1 LLAASDPT
9 LLLFGMTGIE
19 VVGLA
24 VAALVVLALAC
35 IVACFLSPGLV
46 RFPARLWC
54 GLVYGLRVLGREH
67 VPANGGALLVSNHVS
82 FADWILLIAAQCR
95 VLRFVIFAAWA
106 RSFGLRRLMRWG
118 RVIPIDAWAGPRAMV
133 QSLRAGSAALQEGD
147 LVCIYPEGRMTRNGS
162 LGPFHRGFE
171 RIAENAAAPI
181 IPVYLDQL
189 WGTLSSFYGGRT
201 FWKWPRRRRYP
212 AYVAFGPPLA
222 PTTPAGEVRQAMQKL
237 AADCAWARNR
247 TAKPVHRQF
256 VRTAAR
262 HPFRKCFI
270 DSTTGMQLNYG
281 MALTGAMI
289 LTRRLRPILGGEP
302 MVGLWLPS
310 SLGGA
315 ITNITVALLGKTA
328 VNLNYTSSAEAVQS
342 AIRQCGIKHVL
353 TSRQFTQVKPLEVGP
368 DVQLVYLEDFRKTVS
383 RWERV
388 RTFLSVVLLPGF
400 VLERWLLGLTGK
412 GHQLDDLATVIFSS
426 GSTGEPKGIMLTH
439 ANIAANAES
448 MVQVVDLRASDRA
461 LGVLPFFHS
470 FGYTVTLWVPL
481 QIGASIVY
489 HPDPR
494 QAKKIGELCRTH
506 RCTIFLTTPTFLRF
520 CLRQCD
526 AGDFATVRHLAS
538 GAEKLPRALTE
549 EFHKKFGV
557 LPLEAYGCTE
567 LSPAAAANVP
577 DRTIEGFTQI
587 GNKPGTIGQ
596 PLPGV
601 AARVVDPDTFET
613 LPVGQEGLLL
623 MFGPNVMKGYL
634 GREDATRQVVRDG
647 WYVTGDKAKI
657 DDDGFITLTGRLS
670 RFAKVGGEMVPLERV
685 EEELHGVLETSE
697 RILAVTC
704 VPDEA
709 RGERLVVLHT
719 PLNGRD
725 IHGLCQQ
732 LAGRGL
738 PNLWL
743 PSERDFFQVPELP
756 LLGSGKVNL
765 QQLKEMALERARR

>member
-1 LLAASDPT
+1 
-9 LLLFGMTGIE
+9 
-19 VVGLA
+19 
-24 VAALVVLALAC
+24 
-35 IVACFLSPGLV
+35 
-46 RFPARLWC
+46 
-54 GLVYGLRVLGREH
+54 
-67 VPANGGALLVSNHVS
+67 
-82 FADWILLIAAQCR
+82 
-95 VLRFVIFAAWA
+95 
-106 RSFGLRRLMRWG
+106 
-118 RVIPIDAWAGPRAMV
+118 
-133 QSLRAGSAALQEGD
+133 
-147 LVCIYPEGRMTRNGS
+147 MTRNGS

-171 RIAENAAAPI
+171 QIAERGEAPI
-181 IPVYLDQL
+181 VPVYFDQL

-212 AYVAFGPPLA
+212 VHVAFGPPLP
-222 PTTPAGEVRQAMQKL
+222 PTTPTGDVRQAMQKL
-237 AADCAWARNR
+237 AADCAMERIRQAR
-247 TAKPVHRQF
+247 PVHRVF
-256 VRTAAR
+256 VRAAAR

-270 DSTTGMQLNYG
+270 DSTTGMQINYG
-281 MALTGAMI
+281 MALAGAMM
-289 LTRRLRPILGGEP
+289 LAKRLRPILGDEP
-302 MVGLWLPS
+302 MAGLWLPS

-315 ITNITVALLGKTA
+315 ITNISVALLGKTA
-328 VNLNYTSSAEAVQS
+328 VNLNYTSSADAVQS
-342 AIRQCGIKHVL
+342 AIRQCGIRHVL
-353 TSRQFTQVKPLEVGP
+353 TSRQFTKVKPLEAGP
-368 DVQLVYLEDFRKTVS
+368 DVQLVYLEDFRKEVS
-383 RWERV
+383 RWERL
-388 RTFLSVVLLPGF
+388 RTFLTVVLLPGF
-400 VLERWLLGLTGK
+400 VLDSWLLGLTGK

-439 ANIAANAES
+439 ANIAANAEA
-448 MVQVVDLRASDRA
+448 MVQVVDLRPKDRA

-481 QIGASIVY
+481 QTGASIVY

-520 CLRQCD
+520 CERQCD
-526 AGDFATVRHLAS
+526 PGDFTTIRHLAS
-538 GAEKLPRALTE
+538 GAEKLPQALAQ

-577 DRTIEGFTQI
+577 DRTIEGFKQV

-601 AARVVDPDTFET
+601 AAKVVNPETFET

-623 MFGPNVMKGYL
+623 MYGPNVMKGYL
-634 GREDATRQVVRDG
+634 GREDLTRQVVRDG
-647 WYVTGDKAKI
+647 WYVTGDMARI
-657 DDDGFITLTGRLS
+657 DDDGFITLTGRLT
-670 RFAKVGGEMVPLERV
+670 RFAKVGGEMVPLEKI

-697 RILAVTC
+697 RVCAVTC

-725 IHGLCQQ
+725 VHCLCQQ
-732 LAGRGL
+732 LATRGL

-743 PSERDFFQVPELP
+743 PAARDFFQVPELP

-765 QQLKEMALERARR
+765 QQLKAMALERARSN